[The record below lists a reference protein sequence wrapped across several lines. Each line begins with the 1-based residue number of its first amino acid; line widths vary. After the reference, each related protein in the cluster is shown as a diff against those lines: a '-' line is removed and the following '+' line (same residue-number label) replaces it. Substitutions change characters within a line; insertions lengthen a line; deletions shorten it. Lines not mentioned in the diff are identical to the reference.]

1 MKKTMAIFDRVL
13 DIMMF
18 MAGIMLVFI
27 MLSVCLE
34 VVLRTFFNDSLI
46 WVTEV
51 TEIML
56 LYIAFFGSAWVLR
69 EGGHVKVDIILTRLK
84 PKYMAF
90 IGIISSIIGIFVS
103 ITLTGYGFKV
113 ALQSLQKGIYTPTA
127 LEIPMAL
134 IIIVIPIG
142 CLMLS
147 IQFIRRTLKYIAGFI
162 IESNKVKS

>member
-1 MKKTMAIFDRVL
+1 M
-13 DIMMF
+13 
-18 MAGIMLVFI
+18 
-27 MLSVCLE
+27 
-34 VVLRTFFNDSLI
+34 
-46 WVTEV
+46 
-51 TEIML
+51 
-56 LYIAFFGSAWVLR
+56 
-69 EGGHVKVDIILTRLK
+69 DIILTRLK